1 MRSNRKHTTEELE
14 RYIQFYL
21 EEGKSYRELKKDYG
35 LLLAETTFGQNV
47 LRYLEHGMSG
57 IQSQAKNNTY
67 SRAFK
72 ETVVQEHLQ
81 EGVTLSQLAR
91 KYQIPQVSTVR
102 RWVIRYTG
110 GEEIRNYIPKPEV
123 YTMTGKKTTQE
134 ERIEIV
140 KDYLVTGLSYK
151 DTAEKHGVSYNNVY
165 AWVQKYKD
173 HGPAGLADGRGR
185 GKPNAIQTAE
195 EKLRT
200 ENMALKARNQ
210 YLEAENAALKKL
222 EEMERELILRKR
234 GMKRSTK
241 QSRSSK
247 KKGSK

>member
-47 LRYLEHGMSG
+47 LRYLE
-57 IQSQAKNNTY
+57 
-67 SRAFK
+67 
-72 ETVVQEHLQ
+72 
-81 EGVTLSQLAR
+81 
-91 KYQIPQVSTVR
+91 
-102 RWVIRYTG
+102 
-110 GEEIRNYIPKPEV
+110 
-123 YTMTGKKTTQE
+123 
-134 ERIEIV
+134 
-140 KDYLVTGLSYK
+140 
-151 DTAEKHGVSYNNVY
+151 
-165 AWVQKYKD
+165 
-173 HGPAGLADGRGR
+173 
-185 GKPNAIQTAE
+185 
-195 EKLRT
+195 
-200 ENMALKARNQ
+200 
-210 YLEAENAALKKL
+210 AENAALKKL

>member
-1 MRSNRKHTTEELE
+1 M
-14 RYIQFYL
+14 
-21 EEGKSYRELKKDYG
+21 
-35 LLLAETTFGQNV
+35 
-47 LRYLEHGMSG
+47 
-57 IQSQAKNNTY
+57 
-67 SRAFK
+67 
-72 ETVVQEHLQ
+72 
-81 EGVTLSQLAR
+81 TLSQLAR

-173 HGPAGLADGRGR
+173 HGPAGLVDGRGR